1 MTIIKEIKEVSP
13 ETESLRAEFR
23 ERQKERMSEV
33 IAIRQAIVELFN
45 TNPGNKGFTNK
56 EILEWL
62 ISKGFN
68 VNARQVPAK
77 MNMLR
82 NLFYEERKNG
92 KAVWHRLVCGV
103 CLKPLQLGEKFSF
116 IEEMQL
122 HGHLICLQWAFKLY
136 EHYKEQVIDLNAQ
149 IYGLEQENTGLRE
162 EKANLEEEVKRLKS
176 MVTFPSEN
184 HNSSRRIQLE

>member
-1 MTIIKEIKEVSP
+1 MSIIKEISVEV
-13 ETESLRAEFR
+13 EAQRAEFR
-23 ERQKERMSEV
+23 ERQKERMVEV
-33 IAIRQAIVELFN
+33 IAIRRAIVELFD
-45 TNPGNKGFTNK
+45 TNPGEGFTNK

-62 ISKGFN
+62 KSKNFD

-149 IYGLEQENTGLRE
+149 IYGLEQENTGFRE

>member
-103 CLKPLQLGEKFSF
+103 CLKPLQLGEKSSF

-122 HGHLICLQWAFKLY
+122 HGHLVCLQFIFKLY
-136 EHYKEQVIDLNAQ
+136 DLHKEQAVDYTLQIDNLN
-149 IYGLEQENTGLRE
+149 QEKTGLLE
-162 EKANLEEEVKRLKS
+162 ENAALQEEVKRLKS
-176 MVTFPSEN
+176 MVEFPSEN
-184 HNSSRRIQLE
+184 HNSGRRIEL